1 MPTIQKLFPEDASAL
16 SELLRKQSSQ
26 YRQSFFPFTDESEK
40 ALFLLLSKCSRDCY
54 WGIWHNTQIVGFFM
68 LRGWDLGLKK
78 PSFGVLIDE
87 KQRRKGLATVALQT
101 AITYCR
107 LENVSELMLKVDPR
121 NESAYKIYEALDF
134 KKTGICPQHGHITM
148 NLKLEN

>member
-1 MPTIQKLFPEDASAL
+1 
-16 SELLRKQSSQ
+16 
-26 YRQSFFPFTDESEK
+26 
-40 ALFLLLSKCSRDCY
+40 
-54 WGIWHNTQIVGFFM
+54 M

-87 KQRRKGLATVALQT
+87 KQRRKGLATTALQT

-134 KKTGICPQHGHITM
+134 KKTGICPQHGHIIM
-148 NLKLEN
+148 NLKLDN